1 MKDQELAKVLQCL
14 EQIPNEQSRA
24 DAIEIVLKA
33 AAESITMER
42 LKKISSFREEK
53 KVQGKE
59 HGYVKFKKKE
69 IESMPDNLK
78 KLFVVEEKIVTYRF
92 MRGMYQARFRRNG

>member
-14 EQIPNEQSRA
+14 EEIPNEQSRA
-24 DAIEIVLKA
+24 DAMEIVLKA

-53 KVQGKE
+53 KIQGKE
-59 HGYVKFKKKE
+59 HGYIKFKKNWYIQYSNMKNYLNNE
-69 IESMPDNLK
+69 GWGYYVK
-78 KLFVVEEKIVTYRF
+78 YYKWK
-92 MRGMYQARFRRNG
+92 